1 MLVCVDSLL
10 QKHLKGKLGGGFTYF
25 LVSPPNLGN
34 IPILTNIF
42 QITIEDFTRV
52 CNS

>member
-25 LVSPPNLGN
+25 LVSPLFG
-34 IPILTNIF
+34 
-42 QITIEDFTRV
+42 EDSHFD
-52 CNS
+52 